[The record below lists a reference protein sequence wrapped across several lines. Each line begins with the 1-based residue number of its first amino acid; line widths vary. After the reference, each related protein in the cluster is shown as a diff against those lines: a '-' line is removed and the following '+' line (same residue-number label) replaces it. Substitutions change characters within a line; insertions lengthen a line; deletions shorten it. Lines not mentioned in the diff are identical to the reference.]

1 MHARAPHRIAVGVAA
16 TAALALGLL
25 APTAASAAPP
35 PPASLVAPADGSTTS
50 TVVPTLHVEATDADG
65 GPLTV
70 RLEGRERGTTV
81 PAPTAGEPF
90 SVVIVPDTQNYT
102 FANTDLLH
110 TQLEWVRDSRD
121 ALDTAFVIQVGDLV
135 SDWAVPRHWS
145 NASGAFRILDDAG
158 VPNTVVPGNHD
169 FPNATGDLSVY
180 NSHFPPSRYADA
192 SWNDASTRYGG
203 HLGQSQFG
211 PDPIDRGNGDSY
223 ALFSA
228 GGRDFLVLNLEW
240 EAPAYALDWADRVL
254 DAHPDRTVI
263 MATHSFLNV
272 AGQRMATAQ
281 RPGGTATAALWED
294 FVRRHCQIRL
304 VVSGHAHDGDAGE
317 SRRTDPNACGQPVQ
331 QVLTDYQGRA
341 NGGDGWL
348 RYYTFDP
355 AAGTMRATTYSPV
368 LDRFETDADSAFTV
382 PFELAPRE
390 PAPFAPIAT
399 RELAAPGAATAE
411 WPGLEHD
418 TEYEWRAVVDDGTD
432 TSVSPVWTLRTPPEP
447 EQVLAA
453 DAFSRTVT
461 GGWGTADAG
470 GAWTVPTGAAAL
482 SVGGGRGVM
491 SLAPGG
497 TREARLAGVPV
508 TDAVIDVRLAADVA
522 ARGGAASATVIGR
535 LVGTANYALRARF
548 EPNGVLRV
556 YLLRGETALR
566 SAVATWSP
574 GQSFSARLAV
584 TGTNPTRLDASLWP
598 TLAAE
603 PSSWQLTATDGT
615 AGLQQPGVVTLRSS
629 VSSSSSV
636 PLTRVSYDDLRVV
649 APGGPVPNAP
659 PVARMTSSVEALT
672 ARVDGRASSDP
683 DGTVAS
689 FAWSFGDG
697 GTATGA
703 TAEHAYAAAGTY
715 PVTLTVTDDDGA
727 TATTSASVTVAAAPN
742 APPTAAIAAPVI
754 SGRTV
759 SVDGRGSSD
768 ADGSIVQHRWDFG
781 DGSSATGPTASHTY
795 PSDGTRTITLT
806 VTDDDGASASA
817 TRSVTVAAAPGP
829 TVLGA
834 DAFGRTVA
842 NGWGAADTGGAWTL
856 TGSASSFSVGS
867 GAGTMTLARGATRDA
882 RLGAVRMTD
891 ASVLVRVSA
900 DVPSAGGAA
909 SATVIG
915 RLVGADSYAARV
927 RFEPGG
933 VARVYLLRNET
944 SLGTFLV
951 QGGWSAGEAFLVRL
965 EVRGTAP
972 TALAL
977 KVWRASAAEP
987 ASWQLRATDATAAMQ
1002 TAGVPALRASVSSTS
1017 TVATTRL
1024 RFDDYLVERAP

>member
-1 MHARAPHRIAVGVAA
+1 MLARRAPHRMAVGIAA
-16 TAALALGLL
+16 TTALAIGLL
-25 APTAASAAPP
+25 APAAATAAPP
-35 PPASLVAPADGSTTS
+35 PPATLVAPTSGSTTA
-50 TVVPTLHVEATDADG
+50 TVAPTLHVEAADPDG
-65 GPLTV
+65 GPLSV
-70 RLEGRERGTTV
+70 RFEGRERGATV

-90 SVVIVPDTQNYT
+90 SVVVVPDTQNYT
-102 FANTDLLH
+102 FANTELLH
-110 TQLEWVRDSRD
+110 SQLEWVRDSRD
-121 ALDTAFVIQVGDLV
+121 SLDTAFVIQVGDLV

-180 NSHFPPSRYADA
+180 NSHFPPSRYAGA
-192 SWNDASTRYGG
+192 SWNGASTRYGG
-203 HLGQSQFG
+203 YLGQSQFG
-211 PDPIDRGNGDSY
+211 PDPIDRGNGDSF
-223 ALFSA
+223 ALFTA

-240 EAPAYALDWADRVL
+240 EAPAYALEWADRVL
-254 DAHPDRTVI
+254 AAHPDRTVI

-272 AGQRMATAQ
+272 AGQRMATPQ
-281 RPGGTATAALWED
+281 RPGGTSTAALWED
-294 FVRRHCQIRL
+294 FVRTHCQIRL
-304 VVSGHAHDGDAGE
+304 VVSGHAHDGDDGE
-317 SRRTDPNACGQPVQ
+317 SHRTDANACGQPVQ

-382 PFELAPRE
+382 PFDLAPRE

-399 RELAAPGAATAE
+399 RALAAPGAASAQ
-411 WPGLEHD
+411 WSGLEHD

-432 TSVSPVWTLRTPPEP
+432 VSVSPVWTLRTPPEP
-447 EQVLAA
+447 EHVLAA

-470 GAWTVPTGAAAL
+470 GAWTVPSGAASL
-482 SVGGGRGVM
+482 SVVGGRGVM
-491 SLAPGG
+491 GLAPGA
-497 TREARLAGVPV
+497 TREARLAALPV
-508 TDAVIDVRLAADVA
+508 TDAVVDVRVAADVA
-522 ARGGAASATVIGR
+522 ASGGAASATVIGR
-535 LVGTANYALRARF
+535 LVGSANYALRARF
-548 EPNGVLRV
+548 EPNGVLRI

-584 TGTNPTRLDASLWP
+584 TGASPTRLDASLWP
-598 TLAAE
+598 TAAAP
-603 PSSWQLTATDGT
+603 PSGWQLSATDAT
-615 AGLQQPGVVTLRSS
+615 AGLQQAGVVTLRSS

-649 APGGPVPNAP
+649 APGAP
-659 PVARMTSSVEALT
+659 PS
-672 ARVDGRASSDP
+672 
-683 DGTVAS
+683 
-689 FAWSFGDG
+689 
-697 GTATGA
+697 
-703 TAEHAYAAAGTY
+703 
-715 PVTLTVTDDDGA
+715 
-727 TATTSASVTVAAAPN
+727 N
-742 APPTAAIAAPVI
+742 APPTAAIAEPVI

-759 SVDGRGSSD
+759 TVDGRGSSD
-768 ADGSIVQHRWDFG
+768 ADGTIAQHRWDFG
-781 DGSSATGPTASHTY
+781 DGSSATGPTASHAY
-795 PSDGTRTITLT
+795 ASDGTRTITLT
-806 VTDDDGASASA
+806 VTDDDGASAST
-817 TRSVTVAAAPGP
+817 TRSVTVAAAPVEP
-829 TVLGA
+829 VLAA
-834 DAFGRTVA
+834 DAFGRTIA
-842 NGWGAADTGGAWTL
+842 GGWGSADTGGAWTP
-856 TGSASSFSVGS
+856 TGSASSFSVGA
-867 GAGTMTLARGATRDA
+867 GAGTMALPRGATRDA
-882 RLGAVRMTD
+882 RLGAVSTTD
-891 ASVLVRVSA
+891 ASTLVRVST

-951 QGGWSAGEAFLVRL
+951 QGGWSPSEAFLVRL

-987 ASWQLRATDATAAMQ
+987 ATWQLRATDATAAMQ
-1002 TAGVPALRASVSSTS
+1002 SAGVLALRGSVSSSS

-1024 RFDDYLVERAP
+1024 RFDDYRVVRP